1 MTPLDAL
8 AAAELITVAAR
19 LAEAVPETLGYATRL
34 GEAAARLAAHACTGA
49 PYWRDKDAPGRRPK
63 LYVIHGLNQACPL
76 HGTPAPG
83 DRIRTYVGCAP
94 EKQRAAGA
102 AMADEARR
110 QALLAEQAALS
121 AVLCQAQPTLRAL
134 LTALGYDP
142 ETGRPT
148 APERVTSVEDL
159 LRR

>member
-110 QALLAEQAALS
+110 QAL
-121 AVLCQAQPTLRAL
+121 RAL